1 MTEQI
6 EIYSDFCFSVFWAY
20 PLGVT
25 LLDPLNSRGYKSNE
39 YKQKKKMKERD
50 SE

>member
-25 LLDPLNSRGYKSNE
+25 LLDLLNSRGYKSNE